1 MSQPKRIRRKTDL
14 GECFRPGKV
23 SPCESESGGENQSGM
38 TQKDESTF
46 RLLFVCTGNTCRSPM
61 AEGILRKALKERGVK
76 NLEVRSAGTHGLHLA
91 PASVFAAA
99 AAGAIGVD
107 LSRHRSRQLDQEM
120 IEKADLILVMSPEQ
134 AQYIG
139 RMNRAALEKTYFL
152 KSFPQ
157 SVDASNADQEPGV
170 LSIKDPIGGVF
181 EDYRRSCLEIEEQI
195 NRILPEILRR
205 AKKG

>member
-1 MSQPKRIRRKTDL
+1 MSPREFNSRGERQDCMTPKN
-14 GECFRPGKV
+14 
-23 SPCESESGGENQSGM
+23 ESR
-38 TQKDESTF
+38 F

-61 AEGILRKALKERGVK
+61 AEGILKKVLKDKGVE
-76 NLEVRSAGTHGLHLA
+76 NVEVRSAGTHGLDLA

-99 AAGAIGVD
+99 AAKAMGVD
-107 LSRHRSRQLDQEM
+107 ISQHRSRTLNEQM
-120 IEKADLILVMSPEQ
+120 IEEADLILVMSPEH
-134 AQYIG
+134 AHHIG
-139 RMNRAALEKTYFL
+139 IMSRAALKKTHLL

-157 SVDASNADQEPGV
+157 PMGVSNAEQEPGV

-181 EDYRRSCLEIEEQI
+181 EDYRKSCLEIEEQI

>member
-1 MSQPKRIRRKTDL
+1 
-14 GECFRPGKV
+14 
-23 SPCESESGGENQSGM
+23 M
-38 TQKDESTF
+38 TEKDTCTF

-61 AEGILRKALKERGVK
+61 AEGILKKALKDRGVE
-76 NLEVRSAGTHGLHLA
+76 NVEVRSAGTYGLDLA

-99 AAGAIGVD
+99 AAKAVGVD
-107 LSRHRSRQLDQEM
+107 ISRHRSRTLDEKM
-120 IEKADLILVMSPEQ
+120 IEKADLILVMSPEH
-134 AQYIG
+134 AHHIG
-139 RMNRAALEKTYFL
+139 VMSRAALKKTCFL

-157 SVDASNADQEPGV
+157 PVEASNADQEPGV

-181 EDYRRSCLEIEEQI
+181 EEYQRSCSEIEEQI